1 MVFKHSFLIVALLTF
16 LIPAVSHAAEP
27 KSDEGKVSGI
37 DKTLFSPD
45 ITPGENFYWYANQEW
60 LDKTDIPGD
69 KSNYG
74 IFTVLDD
81 KTRSEV
87 RALIEEAAASKAEPG
102 TAAQKVGDLY
112 KSVLDMKARNDAGIK
127 PIQPLLRRI
136 NKVKSVEDLAKTLGF
151 LMKSGVYGPLAPYI
165 NADAR
170 NSDQYTVYVTQS
182 GLTMPDRDYYLED
195 DERYTKLR
203 AELLAYVADMLAAT
217 GAKKPEPA
225 AKAIYELERTL
236 AEKQWTKTEN
246 RDPEKTYN
254 KKTSEE
260 MQVLLGDFPWATF
273 AKASGL
279 TKQKEFVVR
288 QPSYLEQLGK
298 LLTEVDLNTWKNYL
312 RLQVIDGYSSSLTEE
327 LELRHFQFHSTA
339 ISGVT
344 EQEPLWKRGVNVT
357 SSVLGELVGQ
367 LYVEKYFKPAAKE
380 RMNEL
385 VENLKK
391 AFAERITT
399 RDWMGKGTQKQA
411 LEKLSMFTTKI
422 GYPDEWKDYTAL
434 KIESPILATN
444 ILASSKFETK
454 EELKKLGGPIDRN
467 EWHMTPQTIN
477 AYYNPVMNEIVFPA
491 AILQPPFF
499 NMEADNAV
507 NYGAIGAVIGHE
519 LSHGFDDKGSKYDG
533 KGNLRKWWT
542 ETDREEFERRA
553 EGLVAQY
560 DAFEPVKGNFVN
572 GKLTLGE
579 NIGDL
584 GGLSVAYKAYRLSL
598 NGKEAPVIDGL
609 TGDQRFFLGWSQIWR
624 RLYREPE
631 LLKRLVTDPHSP
643 SEYRVNGIVRNMDAW
658 YEAFGIKPT
667 DALYLKPEDRVR
679 IW

>member
-1 MVFKHSFLIVALLTF
+1 MFKHSLLIVALLCF
-16 LIPAVSHAAEP
+16 LIPAVSPAADP
-27 KSDEGKVSGI
+27 VSDGGKVSGI

-45 ITPGENFYWYANQEW
+45 ITPGENFYWHANQEW

-87 RALIEEAAASKAEPG
+87 RALIEQAAESKAEPG

-112 KSVLDMKARNDAGIK
+112 KSVLDIKARNAAGIK
-127 PIQPLLRRI
+127 PIQPLLGRI
-136 NKVKSVEDLAKTLGF
+136 NKVKSVEDLAKALGF
-151 LMKSGVYGPLAPYI
+151 LMKSGVYGPMATYI

-195 DERYTKLR
+195 DERYQKLR
-203 AELLAYVADMLAAT
+203 SELLAYIADMLAAA
-217 GAKKPEPA
+217 GVKEPEPS
-225 AKAIYELERTL
+225 AKAIFELERTL

-254 KKTSEE
+254 KKTRDE
-260 MQVLLGDFPWATF
+260 MQGLLGAFPWALF

-279 TKQKEFVVR
+279 KKQKEFVVR
-288 QPSYLEQLGK
+288 QPSYLEQLGV
-298 LLTEVDLNTWKNYL
+298 LMTEVDLETWKNYL

-380 RMNEL
+380 RMNQL

-391 AFAERITT
+391 AFAQRITT

-422 GYPDEWKDYTAL
+422 GYPDEWKDYTGL
-434 KIESPILATN
+434 KIQSPILATN

-499 NMEADNAV
+499 NMAADDAV

-542 ETDREEFERRA
+542 EADREEFERRA

-560 DAFEPVKGNFVN
+560 DAFEPVQGNFVN

-598 NGKEAPVIDGL
+598 NGEEAPIIDGL

-667 DALYLKPEDRVR
+667 DSLYLKPEERVR